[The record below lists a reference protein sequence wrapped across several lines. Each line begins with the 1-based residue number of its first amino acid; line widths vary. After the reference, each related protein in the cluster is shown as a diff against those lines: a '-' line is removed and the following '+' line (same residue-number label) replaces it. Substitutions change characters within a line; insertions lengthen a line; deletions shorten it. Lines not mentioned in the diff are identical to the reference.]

1 MFRKTRIGTM
11 FLSWFLIIA
20 LIPLVFFGYTSS
32 RKTMNILKNEAENR
46 LISIADNKARQIM
59 TYLSEREKD
68 VTSLA
73 RSPAIINA
81 IMEYKAAFK
90 EAEVDQQNNEL
101 SSMNYERVE
110 REYRQYFAHY
120 KETAGY
126 HDLILISPEGD
137 VIQTVAKEDDFEVNL
152 MTAPYRDS
160 ELAKVFERAKTLL
173 ETSMSDYKYYM
184 PSNGPAAFIAAP
196 VLNKGKLVG
205 VIALQVD
212 NDEVRSIVNDFTGL
226 GETGETVVASIE
238 GDQVV
243 FVMPTRHNPH
253 AAFSK
258 KLLIESEEVLSIHK
272 AVKGEKGYGV
282 SLDYRSKEVLAVWR
296 YLPHLRWGMVVKI
309 DTEEAFQSIV
319 HLRQWSFFIGVI
331 TVIGVILSAFLVSGS
346 ISNPII
352 NLTKTTRRIA
362 GGDITSKVD
371 IKGSVEIGELGTSF
385 NKMMDQLEASRIE
398 MIGHRDH
405 LKEMVDE
412 RTKELKETQEQLISE
427 ERFAVLGKLS
437 GSIAHE
443 IRNPLATI
451 DSTAYYL
458 KRKLKDADEKTR
470 SRLDRI
476 INEVKESTD
485 IIQSLQDLTKL
496 KEPQKTRI
504 DLHGIIEDGIEMSN
518 IPRAVELVNN
528 ATRDK
533 LLVDVDGK
541 QIAIVLRNILANAI
555 QAMEGKGTIRITA
568 GKAEDGFVDVSLMNS
583 GPGIEPENL
592 GKVFQPFYGTKTGG
606 FGYGLTICK
615 MIMKKN
621 GGSIKAQSGKEKGVT
636 FILRIPF
643 AV

>member
-1 MFRKTRIGTM
+1 
-11 FLSWFLIIA
+11 
-20 LIPLVFFGYTSS
+20 
-32 RKTMNILKNEAENR
+32 MNTLKREAENR
-46 LISIADNKARQIM
+46 LISITDNKARQIM

-73 RSPAIINA
+73 KSPTIINA

-90 EAEVDQQNNEL
+90 KAEVGSSINEL
-101 SSMNYERVE
+101 SSTNYERVE
-110 REYRQYFAHY
+110 REYRPYFAYY

-137 VIQTVAKEDDFEVNL
+137 VVQTVAKEDDLGTNL
-152 MTAPYRDS
+152 KTAPYRDS
-160 ELAKVFERAKTLL
+160 ELAKVFERAKTML
-173 ETSMSDYKYYM
+173 ETSMSDYRYYS
-184 PSNGPAAFIAAP
+184 PSGEPAAFIAAP
-196 VLNKGKLVG
+196 VLSRGRLIG

-212 NDEVRSIVNDFTGL
+212 NDEVRAIVNDFTGL
-226 GETGETVVASIE
+226 GDTGETVVVSE
-238 GDQVV
+238 VGEHLVP
-243 FVMPTRHNPH
+243 VMPTRHDPH
-253 AAFSK
+253 AAFK
-258 KLLIESEEVLSIHK
+258 EKIFIGGNKLIPIQK
-272 AVKGEKGYGV
+272 AITGQKGYGISV
-282 SLDYRSKEVLAVWR
+282 DYRGEEVLAVWR

-309 DTEEAFQSIV
+309 DTKEAFQSIAS
-319 HLRQWSFFIGVI
+319 LRQWLFFIGVM
-331 TVIGVILSAFLVSGS
+331 TVIGVILTAFLVSGS

-385 NKMMDQLEASRIE
+385 NKMMEQLETSRAE
-398 MIGHRDH
+398 LTEHRDH

-412 RTKELKETQEQLISE
+412 RTKELKDTQEQLISE

-496 KEPQKTRI
+496 KEPKKARI
-504 DLHGIIEDGIEMSN
+504 DLHGIVEDGICMSN

-528 ATRDK
+528 LTRDK
-533 LLVDVDGK
+533 LLVDVDEK
-541 QIAIVLRNILANAI
+541 QIAIVLRNILSNAI
-555 QAMEGKGTIRITA
+555 QAMEGKGTIQITA
-568 GKAEDGFVDVSLMNS
+568 GKVEDGFVDVSLMNS

-592 GKVFQPFYGTKTGG
+592 EKVFQPFYGTKISG

-615 MIMKKN
+615 VIMEKN

>member
-1 MFRKTRIGTM
+1 MFRKTKIDTM
-11 FLSWFLIIA
+11 VLSWFLIIA
-20 LIPLVFFGYTSS
+20 VIPLVFFGYTSS
-32 RKTMNILKNEAENR
+32 RKTMETLKREAENR
-46 LISIADNKARQIM
+46 LVSITDNKARQIM

-73 RSPAIINA
+73 KSPAIINA
-81 IMEYKAAFK
+81 IMEYKAAFQK
-90 EAEVDQQNNEL
+90 AEL
-101 SSMNYERVE
+101 SSRNYERVE
-110 REYRQYFAHY
+110 KEYRQYFSYY

-137 VIQTVAKEDDFEVNL
+137 VIQTVAKEDDLGANL
-152 MTAPYRDS
+152 RTIPYRDS
-160 ELAKVFERAKTLL
+160 ELAKVFERAKTLM
-173 ETSMSDYKYYM
+173 ETSMSDYKYYL
-184 PSNGPAAFIAAP
+184 PSDEPAAFIAAP
-196 VLNKGKLVG
+196 VLNKGKLIG

-212 NDEVRSIVNDFTGL
+212 NDEIRSIVNDFTGL

-238 GDQVV
+238 DDQVV
-243 FVMPTRHNPH
+243 FVMHTRHNPH

-258 KLLIESEEVLSIHK
+258 KLFIESEEILSIHK

-282 SLDYRSKEVLAVWR
+282 SLDYRGKDVLAVWR
-296 YLPHLRWGMVVKI
+296 YLPHLRWGLVVKI
-309 DTEEAFQSIV
+309 DTKEAFQSITS
-319 HLRQWSFFIGVI
+319 LRRWSFFIGVI
-331 TVIGVILSAFLVSGS
+331 TVIGVILTAFLVSGS

-385 NKMMDQLEASRIE
+385 NKMMEQLETSRTE
-398 MIGHRDH
+398 LTEHRDH

-412 RTKELKETQEQLISE
+412 RTQELKETQEQLISE

-476 INEVKESTD
+476 INEVKASTD
-485 IIQSLQDLTKL
+485 IIQSLQDLTTL
-496 KEPQKTRI
+496 KEPKKARI
-504 DLHGIIEDGIEMSN
+504 DLHGIIEDGIGMSN

-533 LLVDVDGK
+533 LLVDVDEK

-568 GKAEDGFVDVSLMNS
+568 GKVEDGFVDVSLMNS

-592 GKVFQPFYGTKTGG
+592 EKIFQPFYGTKISG

-636 FILRIPF
+636 FVLRIPF